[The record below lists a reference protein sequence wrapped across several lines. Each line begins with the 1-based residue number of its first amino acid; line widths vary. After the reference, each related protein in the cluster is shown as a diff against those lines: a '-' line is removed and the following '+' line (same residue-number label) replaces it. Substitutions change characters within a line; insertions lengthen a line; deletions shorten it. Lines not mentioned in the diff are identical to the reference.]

1 MSLEDI
7 IAKCRAAFVAD
18 NAAEIRRLISE
29 NSELK
34 THINDPIGPFD
45 SPAINCVRSAQM
57 LDALLDA
64 GADINA
70 KSRWWAGGFGI
81 LHTAPLPLAHYAVSR
96 GATVDIH
103 AAARLGLLERVK
115 ELIAADPAAVHAR
128 GGDGQTPLHF
138 ASTVEIA
145 DFLLDHGADIDA
157 KDIDHESTPAQWM
170 IEDRQPIVR
179 RLIERNCRTDIFLA
193 AALGDLELAK
203 KHLALNPNCT
213 AQRINSE
220 YFPMSNPHAGG
231 TIYNWTLG
239 WHLSPMEV
247 ASKFKHPE
255 VAEFLMEHSSEPVK
269 LISACYAH
277 DDGMVEAI
285 LKRNPGLPRE
295 LGDSER
301 QQIAH
306 AARNNDGEAV
316 HLMLKA
322 GLPVDA
328 RGQHRAP
335 PLYWAAWHG
344 NAGAVRDLLKH
355 GAPLEVSGVEFPGS
369 ALSWAIHG
377 SENGWHKDKGD
388 YAATVETLLKAGAK
402 PPEEIKGSAAVRE
415 VLQKHRG

>member
-1 MSLEDI
+1 
-7 IAKCRAAFVAD
+7 
-18 NAAEIRRLISE
+18 
-29 NSELK
+29 
-34 THINDPIGPFD
+34 
-45 SPAINCVRSAQM
+45 
-57 LDALLDA
+57 
-64 GADINA
+64 
-70 KSRWWAGGFGI
+70 
-81 LHTAPLPLAHYAVSR
+81 
-96 GATVDIH
+96 
-103 AAARLGLLERVK
+103 
-115 ELIAADPAAVHAR
+115 
-128 GGDGQTPLHF
+128 
-138 ASTVEIA
+138 
-145 DFLLDHGADIDA
+145 
-157 KDIDHESTPAQWM
+157 M

-255 VAEFLMEHSSEPVK
+255 VAEFLMERSSEPVK

-277 DDGMVEAI
+277 DDGTVEAI
-285 LKRNPGLPRE
+285 LKHNPGLPGE

-316 HLMLKA
+316 RLMLKA

-344 NAGAVRDLLKH
+344 NAGAVRDLIKH

-369 ALSWAIHG
+369 ALGWAIHG

-415 VLQKHRG
+415 VLQKPRG